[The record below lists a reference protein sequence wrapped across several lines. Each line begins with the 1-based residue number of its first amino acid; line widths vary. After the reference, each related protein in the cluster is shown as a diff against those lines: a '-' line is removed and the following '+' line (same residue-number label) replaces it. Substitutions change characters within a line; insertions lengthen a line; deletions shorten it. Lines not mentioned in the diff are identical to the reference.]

1 MLLKRLSVLLLG
13 VGLLF
18 SSVVRAELPSDYKVV
33 LLTENFPP
41 YNMAN
46 NGKNYAREENLEG
59 IAVEV
64 VRETFK
70 KAGIDYHMTLRFPWA
85 RIYKMALENPNH
97 GVFVAAKLPER
108 EKLFKWVGPIGPD
121 DWVMLARA
129 DSSISLI
136 SLEQAKSYRVG
147 AYKGDAI
154 DEHLRKQGLEPIS
167 SLRDQENA
175 HKLQEGKIDLWATG
189 DPAGRYLAK
198 QEGITGLKTVLR
210 FDSAQL
216 YLALN
221 PETPDEVVERL
232 QKALD
237 ALRASGRVDQIF
249 QSYVQ

>member
-1 MLLKRLSVLLLG
+1 
-13 VGLLF
+13 
-18 SSVVRAELPSDYKVV
+18 
-33 LLTENFPP
+33 
-41 YNMAN
+41 
-46 NGKNYAREENLEG
+46 
-59 IAVEV
+59 
-64 VRETFK
+64 
-70 KAGIDYHMTLRFPWA
+70 
-85 RIYKMALENPNH
+85 
-97 GVFVAAKLPER
+97 R

-129 DSSISLI
+129 DSSINLI

-175 HKLQEGKIDLWATG
+175 HKLQEGHIDLWATG

-210 FDSAQL
+210 FDSAEL

-237 ALRASGRVDQIF
+237 ELRASGKVDQIF

>member
-1 MLLKRLSVLLLG
+1 MLLKRLTMVLLG
-13 VGLLF
+13 VGLLL
-18 SSVVRAELPSDYKVV
+18 STLARAELPADYKVV

-41 YNMAN
+41 YNMAT
-46 NGKNYAREENLEG
+46 NGKNFAREENLNG

-64 VRETFK
+64 VREMFK
-70 KAGIDYHMTLRFPWA
+70 SAGIPYHMTLRFPWA
-85 RIYKMALENPNH
+85 RIYKMALETPNH
-97 GVFVAAKLPER
+97 AVFVAAKLPER

-129 DSSISLI
+129 DSTINLI

-154 DEHLRKQGLEPIS
+154 DEHLRKEGLEPIS
-167 SLRDQENA
+167 SFRDQENA
-175 HKLQEGKIDLWATG
+175 QKLQDGRIDLWATG

-210 FDSAQL
+210 FDSAEL

-237 ALRASGRVDQIF
+237 GLRASGKVDQIF

>member
-1 MLLKRLSVLLLG
+1 MLKRMTMVLLG

-18 SSVVRAELPSDYKVV
+18 STLARAELPEDYKVV

-41 YNMAN
+41 YNMAT

-64 VRETFK
+64 VREMFK
-70 KAGIDYHMTLRFPWA
+70 NAGIAYHMTLRFPWA
-85 RIYKMALENPNH
+85 RIYQMALENPNH
-97 GVFVAAKLPER
+97 AVFVAAKLPER

-129 DSSISLI
+129 DSSINLI

-175 HKLQEGKIDLWATG
+175 HKLQEGNIDLWATG

-210 FDSAQL
+210 FDSAEL

-237 ALRASGRVDQIF
+237 ELRASGKVDQIF

>member
-1 MLLKRLSVLLLG
+1 MLLKRLTMLLLG

-18 SSVVRAELPSDYKVV
+18 STLARAELPSDYKVV

-41 YNMAN
+41 YNMAT
-46 NGKNYAREENLEG
+46 NGKNYAREENLNG

-64 VRETFK
+64 VREMFK
-70 KAGIDYHMTLRFPWA
+70 SAGIPYHMTLRFPWA
-85 RIYKMALENPNH
+85 RIYKMALEMPNH

-108 EKLFKWVGPIGPD
+108 ERLFKWVGPIGPD

-129 DSSISLI
+129 DSTINLI

-154 DEHLRKQGLEPIS
+154 EEHLLKEGLQPVS
-167 SLRDQENA
+167 SFRDQENA

-221 PETPDEVVERL
+221 PETPDEVIERL

-237 ALRASGRVDQIF
+237 DLRASGKVDQIF

>member
-1 MLLKRLSVLLLG
+1 MLLKRLSMLLLG

-18 SSVVRAELPSDYKVV
+18 SSVVRAELPADYKVV

-85 RIYKMALENPNH
+85 RIYKMALENANH
-97 GVFVAAKLPER
+97 AVFVAAKLPER

-175 HKLQEGKIDLWATG
+175 HKIG
-189 DPAGRYLAK
+189 
-198 QEGITGLKTVLR
+198 
-210 FDSAQL
+210 
-216 YLALN
+216 
-221 PETPDEVVERL
+221 
-232 QKALD
+232 
-237 ALRASGRVDQIF
+237 RASCRERV
-249 QSYVQ
+249 

>member
-1 MLLKRLSVLLLG
+1 MLSKRLTLLLLG
-13 VGLLF
+13 LGLLC
-18 SSVVRAELPSDYKVV
+18 SSLARAELPADYRVV

-41 YNMAN
+41 YNMAT
-46 NGKNYAREENLEG
+46 NGKNYAREENLDG

-70 KAGIDYHMTLRFPWA
+70 KAGIAYHMTLRFPWA
-85 RIYKMALENPNH
+85 RIYKMALETPNH
-97 GVFVAAKLPER
+97 AVFVAAKLPER
-108 EKLFKWVGPIGPD
+108 ERLFKWVGPIGPD

-129 DSSISLI
+129 DSNINLI

-175 HKLQEGKIDLWATG
+175 HKLAEGKIDLWATG

-210 FDSAQL
+210 FDSAEL
-216 YLALN
+216 YMALN
-221 PETPDEVVERL
+221 PETPDEVIERL
-232 QKALD
+232 QAALD
-237 ALRASGRVDQIF
+237 ELRAAGEVDRIF
-249 QSYVQ
+249 QKYVE